1 MIFRSLLIFIS
12 CSVLVTGVYAGD
24 TKTEAEV
31 KQIEANLN
39 APIDCRTAE
48 ADIRVLESEKA
59 HLDEQVAKGVTSIVP
74 VGLVVNVVQGD
85 EDESLKVATG
95 HYDQLIDD
103 KIAQIK
109 KKCPGTKP

>member
-1 MIFRSLLIFIS
+1 MKFRSLLIFIS

-24 TKTEAEV
+24 TQAEKEA

-48 ADIRVLESEKA
+48 GDIRVLMSEKA
-59 HLDEQVAKGVTSIVP
+59 HASEQASKGVTSIVP
-74 VGLVVNVVQGD
+74 VGLVINVVQGD
-85 EDESLKVATG
+85 EDESLSIATG
-95 HYDQLIDD
+95 HYDKLIDD

-109 KKCPGTKP
+109 KKCPQVK